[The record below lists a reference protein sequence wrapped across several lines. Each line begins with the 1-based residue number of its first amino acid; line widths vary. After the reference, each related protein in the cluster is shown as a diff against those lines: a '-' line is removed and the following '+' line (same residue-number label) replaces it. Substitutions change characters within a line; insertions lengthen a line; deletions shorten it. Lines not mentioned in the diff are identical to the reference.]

1 MKLGLG
7 QSLVSTRLL
16 PVEGSSFANQYSM
29 EFDGVNDYIDLGD
42 SDDFSFGNG
51 TTDSPF
57 SISAWIKIG
66 QTTSQGIVTK
76 YGSVNSTQEYLF
88 YTTTGKLRL
97 LLLDANNGENNF
109 TTGITNLAI
118 DTWYHVA
125 CTYDG
130 RGGIN
135 ARLGI
140 TLYINGDEETVTTS
154 GGAYTAM
161 SNTSQPVQIGKHL
174 TSELL
179 GNIDEV
185 AIFNSELSASDI
197 TSIYN
202 SGTPNDL
209 TSLNP
214 VAWYRM
220 GDSGAFLDPQ
230 WLLPS
235 NENKDNYSNYSLD
248 FDGVND
254 RMNVLYPQIIGRTQT
269 ISISVWMK
277 LGTSGATGKQ
287 LIVGN
292 YASSNLGVGFHEI
305 AGDVMIFQV
314 GDGTNDSYFNSRVAS
329 FSTHAPT
336 DTWNHWLGT
345 WDGTDSKIYINGVLR
360 NTWTPSSPLTIQW
373 STTASQFLIGAYS
386 QHHPNG
392 RIDEL
397 GLFDSGVSIGDV
409 WDGSGKPIDITG
421 VTGLTN
427 NWRIGE
433 DATFDGT
440 NWTIPDIKGLATGTT
455 SNMDISDRVGD
466 APGSANNGLS
476 INMDRFDQVEDVP
489 T

>member
-1 MKLGLG
+1 MGIVAG
-7 QSLVSTRLL
+7 PRIAI
-16 PVEGSSFANQYSM
+16 PSFLNQYSM
-29 EFDGVNDYIDLGD
+29 DFDGVDDYIDLGD

-57 SISAWIKIG
+57 SISTWIKIG

-88 YTTTGKLRL
+88 YTTAGKLRL

-140 TLYINGDEETVTTS
+140 TLYINGNEETVTTS

-161 SNTSQPVQIGKHL
+161 SNTSQPVEIGKHL

-179 GNIDEV
+179 GNIDEI

-220 GDSGAFLDPQ
+220 GDSAVFRDPQ

-235 NENKDNYSNYSLD
+235 NENKDKVSNYSMA

-254 RMNVLYPQIIGRTQT
+254 VMVINNTLDITNGLTMSCWVKFATTVTSTNWLCSTGGTGGANGHFNTRLAANGVWVNYLSGGPFFVLGISAAELKDGNWHHIAQT
-269 ISISVWMK
+269 IDYANAEMRFYQDGVESTSVRSIGLATTTVK
-277 LGTSGATGKQ
+277 INQIGGATTTP
-287 LIVGN
+287 VYPFTGN
-292 YASSNLGVGFHEI
+292 IDEFAILEGAKSLAEIQEIYNSGVPI
-305 AGDVMIFQV
+305 DL
-314 GDGTNDSYFNSRVAS
+314 TS
-329 FSTHAPT
+329 FS
-336 DTWNHWLGT
+336 
-345 WDGTDSKIYINGVLR
+345 
-360 NTWTPSSPLTIQW
+360 PLAW
-373 STTASQFLIGAYS
+373 Y
-386 QHHPNG
+386 
-392 RIDEL
+392 
-397 GLFDSGVSIGDV
+397 
-409 WDGSGKPIDITG
+409 KM
-421 VTGLTN
+421 
-427 NWRIGE
+427 GE

-440 NWTIPDIKGLATGTT
+440 NWAIPDVKGLAPGTT
-455 SNMDISDRVGD
+455 TNMDISDRVGD

-476 INMDRFDQVEDVP
+476 VNMDRFDKVEDVP

>member
-1 MKLGLG
+1 MSGTVGPRL
-7 QSLVSTRLL
+7 STI
-16 PVEGSSFANQYSM
+16 PPSFSNQYSM
-29 EFDGVNDYIDLGD
+29 DFDGVDDYIDLGD

-76 YGSVNSTQEYLF
+76 YGSSDSTREYLF

-161 SNTSQPVQIGKHL
+161 SNTSQPVEIGKHL
-174 TSELL
+174 TNELL
-179 GNIDEV
+179 GNIDEI

-197 TSIYN
+197 TNIYN
-202 SGTPNDL
+202 LGVPTDL
-209 TSLNP
+209 TSLSP
-214 VAWYRM
+214 LAWYRM
-220 GDSGAFLDPQ
+220 GDSAVFKDPQ

-254 RMNVLYPQIIGRTQT
+254 SILFITPKDIGETPQI
-269 ISISVWMK
+269 SYSVWVN
-277 LGTSGATGKQ
+277 LDSVTNRQ
-287 LIVGN
+287 YIVGN
-292 YASSNLGVGFHEI
+292 WLSSNGGTGLSLETIGGNALVFQI
-305 AGDVMIFQV
+305 A
-314 GDGTNDSYFNSRVAS
+314 DGTNDSFFNSRVS
-329 FSTHAPT
+329 NFSTLVAPN
-336 DTWNHWLGT
+336 TWAHILAT
-345 WDGTDSKIYINGVLR
+345 WDGTDAKIYINGVLR
-360 NTWTPSSPLTIQW
+360 NTWTPAGGYTISGY
-373 STTASQFLIGAYS
+373 STTGFKIGWVGNFS
-386 QHHPNG
+386 NLTNG
-392 RIDEL
+392 KLDEL

-409 WDGSGKPIDITG
+409 WDGSGKPIDISTVSG
-421 VTGLTN
+421 ITH
-427 NWRIGE
+427 NWRLGE

-440 NWTIPDIKGLATGTT
+440 NWTLPDIVGSKPGTT
-455 SNMDISDRVGD
+455 TNMDISDRVGD
-466 APGSANNGLS
+466 APDSTNNALS
-476 INMDRFDQVEDVP
+476 LNMDEVDRETDVP

>member
-1 MKLGLG
+1 M
-7 QSLVSTRLL
+7 
-16 PVEGSSFANQYSM
+16 GSGYYYSALKKSVPAFANQYSM
-29 EFDGVNDYIDLGD
+29 DFDGVNDYIDLGD

-57 SISAWIKIG
+57 SISTWIKIS

-76 YGSVNSTQEYLF
+76 YGSSNSTREYLF

-161 SNTSQPVQIGKHL
+161 SNTSQPVEIGKHL
-174 TSELL
+174 TNELL
-179 GNIDEV
+179 GNIDEI

-197 TSIYN
+197 TNIYN
-202 SGTPNDL
+202 LGVPTDL
-209 TSLNP
+209 TSLSP
-214 VAWYRM
+214 LAWYRM
-220 GDSGAFLDPQ
+220 GDSAVFKDPQ

-254 RMNVLYPQIIGRTQT
+254 SILFITPKDIGETPK
-269 ISISVWMK
+269 ISYSVWVN
-277 LGTSGATGKQ
+277 LNVTTRQYIA
-287 LIVGN
+287 GN
-292 YASSNLGVGFHEI
+292 WLSSNGGTGLSM
-305 AGDVMIFQV
+305 APGDILIFQIA
-314 GDGTNDSYFNSRVAS
+314 DGTNDSYFNSRVAG
-329 FSTHAPT
+329 FSTYAPIN
-336 DTWNHWLGT
+336 TWNHILAT
-345 WDGTDSKIYINGVLR
+345 WDGTDAKIYINGVLR
-360 NTWTPSSPLTIQW
+360 NTWTPAGGYTISGY
-373 STTASQFLIGAYS
+373 STTGFKIGWRGAIAYS
-386 QHHPNG
+386 TNG

-397 GLFDSGVSIGDV
+397 GVFDSGVSIGDV
-409 WDGSGKPIDITG
+409 WDGSGKPIDISTVSG
-421 VTGLTN
+421 ITH
-427 NWRIGE
+427 NWRLGE

-440 NWTIPDIKGLATGTT
+440 NWTLPDIVGSKPGTT
-455 SNMDISDRVGD
+455 TNMDISDRVGD
-466 APGSANNGLS
+466 APDSTNNALS
-476 INMDRFDQVEDVP
+476 LNMDEVDRETDVP